1 LEGHQ
6 ALDRF
11 FAGCLRDRRER
22 AQDDVLTA
30 LATVEDEGGS
40 LSEAEILGLS
50 TFLYVA
56 GHETT
61 VALLA
66 NGARLLMLHPGQA
79 DVVRRHPEILP
90 DAIEEILR
98 FESPI
103 QLNTRLATA
112 DVEIRG
118 KLIRA
123 GDTVIL
129 HIGAANRDPERFAA
143 PERFDVQRKNNRHLA
158 FGWAAH
164 FCLGAPLARLEAQA
178 AIGSMLDRFDLA
190 PRLGEVRWRE
200 SMTLRCP
207 ESLPAQLSPRRSA
220 ELDPQRL

>member
-1 LEGHQ
+1 
-6 ALDRF
+6 
-11 FAGCLRDRRER
+11 
-22 AQDDVLTA
+22 VLTA
-30 LATVEDEGGS
+30 LATVEDEGS
-40 LSEAEILGLS
+40 TLSEDEILGLC

-66 NGARLLMLHPGQA
+66 NGAWLLMSHDDQCELIRSDP
-79 DVVRRHPEILP
+79 DVLAG
-90 DAIEEILR
+90 AIEEILR

-103 QLNTRLATA
+103 QLNTRLAIE
-112 DVEIRG
+112 DLEINGRR
-118 KLIRA
+118 IRA

-129 HIGAANRDPERFAA
+129 HIGAANRDPDRF
-143 PERFDVQRKNNRHLA
+143 PDPSRFDVRRTNNRHLA

-178 AIGSMLDRFDLA
+178 AIGRLLARFDLA
-190 PRLGEVRWRE
+190 LTPGDVRWRE

-207 ESLPAQLSPRRSA
+207 ESLPAGLLHRG
-220 ELDPQRL
+220 